1 MNPSFETGSG
11 IPHNDVAYLESQVGD
26 NPQIDGWYS
35 THITYNGAEGA
46 IEHWRT
52 GFLSTPS
59 QNGDYHVEL
68 NVSQSSRLYQ
78 IVFLVNGET
87 IDWEYYHRQRV
98 ATATE
103 TVQYSIY
110 SEDGSS
116 KLYTID
122 THTASSTSAW
132 DHRTGSYTFTGSTGV
147 YQIGFESTTGGG
159 SGNFLDN
166 VNIGL
171 KGLTE
176 FRQSSI
182 TINESEAA
190 GFDPHIVVNGEVQS
204 ASTITF
210 TVISVDADEGIDY
223 TFPTKT
229 LNVPIGDY
237 GIADSLSL
245 GFSLINDTKGRGDRT
260 IQINLSSASGDL
272 DVRDANGD
280 GLKQTLT
287 IHVIDDDPSPGDV
300 PKAELWLDASDP
312 DADGNPGNNPADNT
326 DVTTWTDKSG
336 NGNDVTTAG
345 IAGSGIN
352 PPSYLN
358 NQFNGQAALRFDKG
372 NNEALGKV
380 LASDYIGDFTLFIV
394 LQGQTASPADYD
406 AFFSSWNNPSQ
417 TNSFQIDY
425 LASSQNFQVRTNHG
439 NLAFGPFNQELDLF
453 TVRQSGTTLKTL
465 SDGVEQNQQDLGTAL
480 GFNAYRIGANRNSKQ
495 FYDSKIAEVI
505 VYARALTDCELEQVN
520 DYLGA
525 KYGRDYY
532 DIAANFDHATAFPN
546 DVTGVGAFGSACSGI
561 KQINTATSSILT
573 IDNPSSNDTQGE
585 FLTLAHDA
593 GTLTATGA
601 NLPATLSGRTRL
613 AKSWKADRDGDVGT
627 VDMEFDLSGIAG
639 IGTQA
644 SDFKLVID
652 TDGDGNFQTG
662 TVQTIDATA
671 FASNKVEFNAVTL
684 PDNAVFT
691 IVVGA
696 TSGPGVNG
704 PNLWLK
710 ADNGA
715 TNSGANLTGWT
726 DQTGTNTFTV
736 TGTPGF
742 QADAINFNPAVT
754 FNNTDPVTS
763 LPSDRLS
770 GNTDIT
776 YVDGF
781 AVYKHTSNNSNFLG
795 STAPGLAYGAAIFA
809 SFGANSSYVSNGTG
823 TFYSNFTSPGLT
835 NSYNVVNMDVSP
847 TTNPFASGRVNG
859 IAQTLSSPGS
869 DYANIVFTPM
879 IGGTNNA
886 GSAGSSGWPHAVGEV
901 TEIVLYPSG
910 LSATEKLKVESY
922 LAIKYGIHLAGNY
935 VNSGGTP
942 IWDATINATYHNDVF
957 GIGKDDG
964 SGLNQGSSN
973 SINTGNG
980 NGTGQSG
987 KCNIQIAGAASLDDG
1002 DFLMIGNDGGALSE
1016 QTTGLPTSLSGYLR
1030 LGRQWKV
1037 KRTGD
1042 LTNNFI
1048 FDLNGL
1054 SLGGSASSDF
1064 KLIVDVDG
1072 DGDFTTGTVTEYSGI
1087 YVNNTLTFLALDLP
1101 DGSVFTLVTGPGN
1114 PDWTFTKETTSTSY
1128 SQVNEALIYKLTL
1141 SNTGNVDI
1149 SNIQLDDPGSL
1160 NPIIFPNANEDA
1172 NSDGLLNPGEIW
1184 TAVYPHPVTQAD
1196 LDAGSYTNIATAS
1209 GSSAAGPPPTLSDTV
1224 TVDAIQTPQILLEI
1238 SADTLVYGAVG
1249 EPIAFKLKASNTGNV
1264 TLDSV
1269 SLDLVLETRSWG
1281 VGSMAPGSVD
1291 SIEFTYLIKQE
1302 DLDRG
1307 YIAYGTTIY
1316 GTSPSG
1322 VRVSYYDEIFLNAN
1336 QRPSFSIVKTGLAP
1350 DFRSLGDIQFEIVST
1365 NTGNVTIGQVALIDS
1380 LVNLVKPLPDMAP
1393 GDIHTDT
1400 ITYSL
1405 TQADLDAREV
1415 INVATIY
1422 GRMGNNGL
1430 EVTDTDRVVIDGIPR
1445 PELELIKTADV
1456 SSYEQLG
1463 HTITYTFTANNT
1475 GNVTLSNVTLDD
1487 PLTGTTAKD
1496 LGSIAPG
1503 KSAKFT
1509 ADYTI
1514 TQVDIDA
1521 GSLTNI
1527 AMLSGTD
1534 PASTVVSANDT
1545 LTIYANQAPEI
1556 VLEKAAIEQNFDAPG
1571 DVINYLLELKNPGN
1585 VTMTNVHVSDPL
1597 AAIDT
1602 VLSTPI
1608 IPGGHAFLSGSYTVN
1623 QSDIDAGYI
1632 TNVATV
1638 TATDPNVTTW
1648 SDNATVT
1655 VNADQHPSIELTK
1668 TADTLSYSAVDD
1680 LITYFIEVENTG
1692 NVTITDAV
1700 VNDPLTGFTT
1710 TITTLGPGAIENF
1723 TTTHTITQAD
1733 IDTAYVLNT
1742 ALVIG
1747 DASGTSVEAG
1757 DQVKVFALQA
1767 PGIELSKSVDST
1779 VFFLAGD
1786 IAEYKFEVNNTGN
1799 VTLTNIQL
1807 DDPRIPYS
1815 ENIAQLLPGE
1825 VWADSVQYALTQSDV
1840 DSKVIKNTATVSAN
1854 TPEGTTVSDSD
1865 DAYIT
1870 IDGVG
1875 ALEVIKVT
1883 DTKQYSAPGDSV
1895 KFALGIFNIGNVT
1908 LENVVLTDSLTSE
1921 TWNIGNMDPFSY
1933 IIYEVA
1939 YEATQADIDNG
1950 TIRNVASATGN
1961 TTLGDPVTAMDEA
1974 ISKAVTSSAIEIS
1987 KKAKTKTYE
1996 SVGDVINYTITVSN
2010 VGNVTLSNVVVTDT
2024 LTGLIQ
2030 PIGTMAPGDIQ
2041 TINTSYTITQADIDG
2056 GVLYNTAIID
2066 ATNPKS
2072 SSIEN
2077 QDTEK
2082 VTALQS
2088 PSVSI
2093 TKTASDTTYNSVA
2106 DVITY
2111 SITVKNTGNVTLT
2124 DVEVVDALIAL
2135 DQTLV
2140 SLAPGDSSVF
2150 TGDYAI
2156 TQTDI
2161 DAGEVINAAIATGVS
2176 PKKVNVYDI
2185 AEETVVAEQNPSLSI
2200 AKTADKSSFSVVG
2213 EIINYNLRVQNTGNV
2228 TLTAVQVEDPLT
2240 ATSVNLGALAPLDVQ
2255 DILVSYT
2262 VKQSD
2267 LDNGYIENE
2276 ATVYGSVPGLNKV
2289 ETKDQLTINAIQKPL
2304 MKLTKSAVQSNYTT
2318 IGNKI
2323 DYKLALEN
2331 TGNVTLSNVQVSDPL
2346 TGVNQTF
2353 ASVAPAEIKTIDAS
2367 YFITQADLDSGS
2379 VTNVANA
2386 QATAPDLST
2395 LQSTD
2400 SLTVIALQAPSIK
2413 IDKTASPQLVENVG
2427 DIIKYTFVI
2436 SNSGNVTLRDVNLT
2450 DPRIPVDLDFPVITP
2465 GGVWTTSLD
2474 YDVTQE
2480 DLDGL
2485 LIANTAYVS
2494 AEGPNSTIT
2503 DKDHALVAVKDKGA
2517 IEVVKTTSDT
2527 IYSAPGDRLRYTVE
2541 VTNIGNITLA
2551 DVLVSDSLTNETWT
2565 IDTLAPGASQQ
2576 FLSVYNVVQDDID
2589 RGTVLNQG
2597 KATAN
2602 EATPLGRYVESVD
2615 EATSTAARNAA
2626 FELNKTA
2633 TANTYSKVG
2642 EVIRYNLEVKN
2653 TGNVTLEN
2661 ITVTDPLTGTNQTI
2675 ATLAPGTSQSVSAN
2689 YAITQADIDNDSVI
2703 NTATIDGNEIY
2714 NPSGTLSDND
2724 SYTVYAVQNPGI
2736 EVVKTADKSTY
2747 NTDGEVIDYTLEVSN
2762 TGNVT
2767 LHDVVLTDTLT
2778 GTVQNI
2784 GIMAPGDIQTYHG
2797 LYSIKQLDMDAGSL
2811 YNEAAV
2817 TALTPQNASVNDL
2830 DSLTLSANQFAAI
2843 SLNKTSDVSSFD
2855 AVGDVITY
2863 TIEVSNAGNVT
2874 LNDVTIVDPLTGT
2887 NINIGS
2893 LLPRQTKTETATYTA
2908 TQSDLDAGL
2917 IQNTA
2922 SVTGIDPKGK
2932 NVRANDINTVIA
2944 LQAPALDF
2952 EKTASPTLIVQAGDP
2967 ITYTFT
2973 VTNTG
2978 NTTLTDLKLNDSKVP
2993 FGKLRVNLIP
3003 GETWTETV
3011 VYTTTQQDID
3021 GLIIRNV
3028 AEVSALTPIGL
3039 TIREE
3044 DQALVAIYGKGGIE
3058 VIKTTSDPLYSQ
3070 PGDVLNYEIQVTNIG
3085 NLTLSN
3091 VELTDS
3097 LTGQNWDL
3105 GTMAPNEVTTFT
3117 SSYNVTQADI
3127 DSGQVINSAVVSA
3140 TVPSGRTLESRDE
3153 AISTA
3158 VRAAGVSISKT
3169 AGTSTYSS
3177 VGEIITYTIE
3187 IENAGNVTLNNVVI
3201 TDTLTGTT
3209 QTFATIAPGGIETI
3223 IANYTITQ
3231 ADLDNGS
3238 IMNEAE
3244 VTAENPIGASIPNSA
3259 SCVILADQQPA
3270 IELTKTADHTDYSMV
3285 GDVVNF
3291 TIGLQNTGNVRLTN
3305 VRVSDPLTGFVHTID
3320 TLAAGESTQY
3330 TTSYSIVQKDL
3341 DAGTLVNTALVL
3353 CISPRKLGLSDLARV
3368 TLTAIS
3374 QPAIE
3379 IEKVANRTNYDTA
3392 GDLINYSLTVRNTG
3406 NVSLNTVQIN
3416 DPLTGTNKLLPVL
3429 APGAQNVT
3437 NTAYFI
3443 KQSDIDNG
3451 SLTNIAS
3458 TQASSPDGL
3467 QVNDADTVRL
3477 SAVLKPFIDVTK
3489 TADKTDFN
3497 AAGDVITYNISVK
3510 NTGNETLNNIQLNDP
3525 LTGLSEF
3532 IDTLRVA
3539 QTLQFSTSYTIVQND
3554 LDYGELLNVATAI
3567 GSDPQNKTI
3576 TDSDSLMTPAVL
3588 NPEIFLAK
3596 TAVVDCDVINYQLI
3610 VTNSGNLTLSNLSLD
3625 DPLIG
3630 LTQAMNDLA
3639 PNESDTI
3646 RVQYQVTMTDFDAGL
3661 VTNTATVNSL
3671 SPQGDVVTASAT
3683 ISTPVHLDRT
3693 TETVTSCDY
3702 YDWLGKR
3709 IYLSG
3714 TYVETL
3720 TNTIGCDSIATLEL
3734 TINKSTNSL
3743 LEITTCGS
3751 YTWTDGNTYDKTGIY
3766 TQRSTNAAGCDHL
3779 DVLNLVITDEVTTTE
3794 NVTACNSYTW
3804 IDGNTYTQSG
3814 TYSFR
3819 QATASGCDSIC
3830 ILNLIIEEAY
3840 NVTEYRTSCG
3850 AYRGPDGNT
3859 YTQSGT
3865 YVITQTGVGGCD
3877 KVTTLHLTV
3886 LNEGMTAIDTTVC
3899 DSFITGLG
3907 RLIYES
3913 GTYEEGY
3920 SETSLCDCR
3929 IQYNVTVLHPVY
3941 THLSEEAC
3949 ESYTWTNG
3957 MTYTETGIYSDT
3969 LISAMGC
3976 DSIVML
3982 DLIINKAT
3990 YSGLFVAAC
3999 DSYLAPDG
4007 SELTETGN
4015 YTVTIFN
4022 NAGCDSIITIDLVML
4037 EQDTTVIDTTVC
4049 DELVTINGQTITQ
4062 SGSYYESI
4070 QTDANCTG
4078 TVLYNV
4084 VVSSTSE
4091 EVIQMTACESLDWIN
4106 GETYDESGVYSFT
4119 LMSAGG
4125 CDSVII
4131 LDLTILKAT
4140 QNTTEVAAVESYTWT
4155 DGNTYT
4161 ESGTYSQLLT
4171 NAAGCDSVD
4180 ILELVIVPNGYCA
4193 PTLISPIAD
4202 TVIYANDTTDT
4213 LLINPKEMFDVCEN
4227 GEIDDLNIYV
4237 AGSES
4242 LPTWIT
4248 KTENERTIE
4257 LELNPTLRDLG
4268 CHNFIV
4274 EAINQLGTVSDTF
4287 AICVDGYNPHCPPY
4301 LARPVPNYEIE
4312 AEFDTLN
4319 IELSLFDDYLFASC
4333 EHQNFSCMTVLLED
4347 GRILPEWITLTKTDT
4362 AYILNGI
4369 ASVQDTGCISVVVQ
4383 VGNAYGI
4390 GSDTFNICVTD
4401 PGCSPTPVN
4410 PIADTTFY
4418 VSFTDQSVE
4427 LSLENGAI
4435 FDACIDGY
4443 FEAFY
4448 IYQADGNEYPLWLT
4462 VTPNDTSYIIQCN
4475 PTAADTGCVDIVVA
4489 LTNSFG
4495 TATDTFMICSELG
4508 VGANE
4513 TELADFNINM
4523 YPNPTKGEV
4532 TVDIESPNLG
4542 DVEIR
4547 VHTINGQEIFRE
4559 QYLST
4564 DRVNFSLDE
4573 HVSGMYL
4580 VIIKSNDRTVVKK
4593 LILDRK

>member
-1 MNPSFETGSG
+1 MQNYTCKTNTLKVFRIFRLFILLLFFIGLNQTLNAQNRIIVNPSFETGSG
-11 IPHNDVAYLESQVGD
+11 IPHNGVAYLESQVGD

-35 THITYNGAEGA
+35 THPTYNGAEGA
-46 IEHWRT
+46 IEHWQS
-52 GFLSTPS
+52 GFNSVPA
-59 QNGDYHVEL
+59 QEGGYFVEL
-68 NVSQSSRLYQ
+68 NVSHSSRLYQ

-171 KGLTE
+171 KGLSE
-176 FRQSSI
+176 FRQSSF

-237 GIADSLSL
+237 AIADSLSL

-312 DADGNPGNNPADNT
+312 DGDGNPGNNPADNT

-372 NNEALGKV
+372 NNEALGKI

-465 SDGVEQNQQDLGTAL
+465 SDGVEQNQQDIGTAL
-480 GFNAYRIGANRNSKQ
+480 GFNAYRIGANRNSNQ

-532 DIAANFDHATAFPN
+532 DIAANFDHATTFPN
-546 DVTGVGAFGSACSGI
+546 DATGVGAFGSACSGI

-696 TSGPGVNG
+696 TFGPGVNG

-823 TFYSNFTSPGLT
+823 TFYSDFTSPGLT

-901 TEIVLYPSG
+901 AEIVLYPSG

-942 IWDATINATYHNDVF
+942 IWDATVNATYHNDVF

-1002 DFLMIGNDGGALSE
+1002 DFLIIGNDGGALSE

-1054 SLGGSASSDF
+1054 SLSGSASSDF

-1072 DGDFTTGTVTEYSGI
+1072 DGDFTTGTVTEYNGT
-1087 YVNNTLTFLALDLP
+1087 YVNSTLIFLALDLP
-1101 DGSVFTLVTGPGN
+1101 DGSVFTLVTGLGN

-1224 TVDAIQTPQILLEI
+1224 TVDAIQTPQILLDI

-1269 SLDLVLETRSWG
+1269 SLDLVLNPTSWG
-1281 VGSMAPGSVD
+1281 PGIMAPSTLD
-1291 SIEFTYLIKQE
+1291 STEFSYSIKQE

-1307 YIAYGTTIY
+1307 YIVYGTTIS
-1316 GTSPSG
+1316 GISPSG
-1322 VRVSYYDEIFLNAN
+1322 IRVSYYDEIFLTAD
-1336 QRPSFSIVKTGLAP
+1336 QRPSFDIVKTALAP
-1350 DFRSLGDIQFEIVST
+1350 EFRSVGDLQFEIVST
-1365 NTGNVTIGQVALIDS
+1365 NTGNVTLGQVALIDS
-1380 LVNLVKPLPDMAP
+1380 LVNLTKPLPDMAP
-1393 GDIHTDT
+1393 GDIHKET
-1400 ITYSL
+1400 ISYSI
-1405 TQADLDAREV
+1405 TQADMDAREV
-1415 INVATIY
+1415 TNVATIY
-1422 GRMGNNGL
+1422 GRLGTNGL
-1430 EVTDTDRVVIDGIPR
+1430 EVTATDSETVGGVPLPAI
-1445 PELELIKTADV
+1445 ELTKTADAT
-1456 SSYEQLG
+1456 SYKQVG
-1463 HTITYTFTANNT
+1463 HTITYSFTAKNT
-1475 GNVTLSNVTLDD
+1475 GNVTLSDVTLND
-1487 PLTGTTAKD
+1487 PLTGTIDHNFGT
-1496 LGSIAPG
+1496 IAPG
-1503 KSAKFT
+1503 DSVKFS
-1509 ADYTI
+1509 ADYNI
-1514 TQVDIDA
+1514 VQADIDA

-1527 AMLSGTD
+1527 ATVSGTD
-1534 PASTVVSANDT
+1534 PVSTVVSANAN
-1545 LTIYANQAPEI
+1545 LTINADQTPEI
-1556 VLEKAAIEQNFDAPG
+1556 VLEKAAIEQNYDAPG
-1571 DVINYLLELKNPGN
+1571 DVINYLLEVKNPGN
-1585 VTMTNVHVSDPL
+1585 VTMTNVHVLDPL
-1597 AAIDT
+1597 TGIDT

-1608 IPGGHAFLSGSYTVN
+1608 LPGGYAFLSGSYTVN

-1655 VNADQHPSIELTK
+1655 VNADQHPSIDLSK
-1668 TADTLSYSAVDD
+1668 TADTLSYSTAND
-1680 LITYFIEVENTG
+1680 LITYSIEVENTG

-1700 VNDPLTGFTT
+1700 VNDPLTGFTI
-1710 TITTLGPGAIENF
+1710 TIVSLAPGATENF
-1723 TTTHTITQAD
+1723 TTTHTITQTD

-1742 ALVIG
+1742 ASVIG
-1747 DASGTSVEAG
+1747 DANGTAVQAG
-1757 DQVKVFALQA
+1757 DQVKVFAIQA
-1767 PGIELSKSVDST
+1767 PNIELTKSVDST
-1779 VFFLAGD
+1779 VFFFAGD
-1786 IAEYKFEVNNTGN
+1786 VAEYKFEVNNTGN

-1807 DDPRIPYS
+1807 DDPRIPYAQ
-1815 ENIAQLLPGE
+1815 NIAQLLPGE
-1825 VWADSVQYALTQSDV
+1825 VWNDSAQYTLTQTDV
-1840 DSKVIKNTATVSAN
+1840 DNQVVKNTATVSTD
-1854 TPEGTTVSDSD
+1854 TPDGTTINDSD
-1865 DAYIT
+1865 DAYLT

-1875 ALEVIKVT
+1875 ALEVVKVT
-1883 DTKQYSAPGDSV
+1883 ETKQYSAPGDSV

-1908 LENVVLTDSLTSE
+1908 LENVVLTDSLTAE
-1921 TWNIGNMDPFSY
+1921 TWNIGVMDPFSY
-1933 IIYEVA
+1933 IVYEVG
-1939 YEATQADIDNG
+1939 YEATQADIDYG

-1974 ISKAVTSSAIEIS
+1974 ISKAVTNSAIEIT
-1987 KKAKTKTYE
+1987 KKAKTKSFS
-1996 SVGDVINYTITVSN
+1996 SVGDIINYTVTVSN
-2010 VGNVTLSNVVVTDT
+2010 AGNVTMTNVLVTDT
-2024 LTGLIQ
+2024 LTGLTQ

-2041 TINTSYTITQADIDG
+2041 TINTSYTITQTDIDRG
-2056 GVLYNTAIID
+2056 ILYNTATVD
-2066 ATNPKS
+2066 ATNPKGTN
-2072 SSIEN
+2072 IEN

-2082 VTALQS
+2082 VSALQS

-2093 TKTASDTTYNSVA
+2093 SKTASESTYNSVT

-2111 SITVKNTGNVTLT
+2111 TISVKNTGNVTLN

-2135 DQTLV
+2135 DQTLAM
-2140 SLAPGDSSVF
+2140 LAPGDSSVF

-2156 TQTDI
+2156 TQSDI
-2161 DAGEVINAAIATGVS
+2161 DAGEVINAALATGVS

-2185 AEETVVAEQNPSLSI
+2185 AELTVVAEQNPSLNI

-2213 EIINYNLRVQNTGNV
+2213 EIISYNLRVQNSGNV

-2240 ATSVNLGALAPLDVQ
+2240 GTALNLGDLAPLDVR
-2255 DILVSYT
+2255 DIPVSYT
-2262 VKQSD
+2262 VNQSD

-2276 ATVYGSVPGLNKV
+2276 ATVYGSDPGLNKV

-2323 DYKLALEN
+2323 DYKLAFEN
-2331 TGNVTLSNVQVSDPL
+2331 TGNVTLLNVQVSDPL

-2367 YFITQADLDSGS
+2367 YFITQADLDSGL

-2386 QATAPDLST
+2386 TASAPDMSK

-2400 SLTVIALQAPSIK
+2400 TATVVALQAPSIK

-2427 DIIKYTFVI
+2427 DIIEYTFVI
-2436 SNSGNVTLRDVNLT
+2436 SNSGNVTLRDVNLS
-2450 DPRIPVDLDFPVITP
+2450 DPKILVDLDFPVITP

-2503 DKDHALVAVKDKGA
+2503 DKDHALAAVKDKGA

-2576 FLSVYNVVQDDID
+2576 FLSIYNVVQDDID
-2589 RGTVLNQG
+2589 RGTVVNQG

-2602 EATPLGRYVESVD
+2602 EATPLGRTVESVD
-2615 EATSTAARNAA
+2615 EVTSTAARNAA
-2626 FELNKTA
+2626 FELNKSA
-2633 TANTYSKVG
+2633 VANTYSQVG
-2642 EVIRYNLEVKN
+2642 EVISYNLEVKN

-2661 ITVTDPLTGTNQTI
+2661 ITITDPLTGTNQAI
-2675 ATLAPGTSQSVSAN
+2675 ATLAPGTSQTVSAN
-2689 YAITQADIDNDSVI
+2689 YTITQADLDRDSVF
-2703 NTATIDGNEIY
+2703 NAATIVGNEVY
-2714 NPSGTLSDND
+2714 SLSGILTDND
-2724 SYTVYAVQNPGI
+2724 SYTVYAVQTPGI

-2784 GIMAPGDIQTYHG
+2784 GIMAPGDVQTYHG
-2797 LYSIKQLDMDAGSL
+2797 LYTIKQSDMDAGSL
-2811 YNEAAV
+2811 YNKASV
-2817 TALTPQNASVNDL
+2817 TALSPQNISVNDM
-2830 DSLTLSANQFAAI
+2830 DSLILSANQFAATTLI
-2843 SLNKTSDVSSFD
+2843 KTSDVSSFN

-2863 TIEVSNAGNVT
+2863 TLEVSNAGNVT
-2874 LNDVTIVDPLTGT
+2874 LNDVTVVDPLTGT
-2887 NINIGS
+2887 SINIGS
-2893 LLPRQTKTETATYTA
+2893 LLPRQAKTETATYAA

-2917 IQNTA
+2917 IQNIAT
-2922 SVTGIDPKGK
+2922 VTGEDPNGK
-2932 NVRANDINTVIA
+2932 TVQISNGNIVIA

-2952 EKTASPTLIVQAGDP
+2952 EKTASPTLIVEAGNE
-2967 ITYTFT
+2967 ITYTFS
-2973 VTNTG
+2973 VINTG
-2978 NTTLTDLKLNDSKVP
+2978 NTTLSDLQLNDSKIP
-2993 FGKLRVNLIP
+2993 FGKQRTSLAP
-3003 GETWTETV
+3003 GDTWTETV
-3011 VYTTTQQDID
+3011 VYTASQQDID
-3021 GLIIRNV
+3021 GIIIRNI
-3028 AEVSALTPIGL
+3028 AEVSAKTPVGL

-3044 DQALVAIYGKGGIE
+3044 DQALVAIFGKGGIE
-3058 VIKTTSDPLYSQ
+3058 VIKTTSDPLYSL
-3070 PGDVLNYEIQVTNIG
+3070 PGDLLNYEIQVSNIG
-3085 NLTLSN
+3085 NLTISN

-3097 LTGQNWDL
+3097 LTGDSWDL
-3105 GTMAPNEVTTFT
+3105 GTMSPGESTTMAST
-3117 SSYNVTQADI
+3117 YSVTQTDI
-3127 DSGQVINSAVVSA
+3127 DRGQVINSAAVSG
-3140 TVPSGRTLESRDE
+3140 TIPSGRTIESRDE
-3153 AISTA
+3153 TLSTA
-3158 VRAAGVSISKT
+3158 MSAAGLSVSKT
-3169 AGTSTYSS
+3169 ASTSTYSS
-3177 VGEIITYTIE
+3177 VGEIITYTIHVK
-3187 IENAGNVTLNNVVI
+3187 NAGNVTLNNLVV
-3201 TDTLTGTT
+3201 TDPLAATT
-3209 QTFATIAPGGIETI
+3209 QTFATIAPGVTETI
-3223 IANYTITQ
+3223 SANYSITQ

-3238 IMNEAE
+3238 VMNEVE
-3244 VTAENPIGASIPNSA
+3244 VIAENPVGTPITNSA

-3270 IELTKTADHTDYSMV
+3270 IDVTKTADHIEYSMI
-3285 GDVVNF
+3285 GDVLNF
-3291 TIGLQNTGNVRLTN
+3291 TIGVQNTGNVRLTN
-3305 VRVSDPLTGFVHTID
+3305 VRVNDPLTGFVHTID

-3330 TTSYSIVQKDL
+3330 STSYSIVQKDL
-3341 DAGTLVNTALVL
+3341 DAGILVNTAIALGT
-3353 CISPRKLGLSDLARV
+3353 SPRKFGISDVASITLSAVNR
-3368 TLTAIS
+3368 
-3374 QPAIE
+3374 PAIE
-3379 IEKVANRTNYDTA
+3379 IEKVANRANYDTA
-3392 GDLINYSLTVRNTG
+3392 GDLINYTLTVTNTG
-3406 NVSLNTVQIN
+3406 NISLNTIQIS

-3443 KQSDIDNG
+3443 KQSDIDYG
-3451 SLTNIAS
+3451 SLTNIAEVS
-3458 TQASSPDGL
+3458 ATDPLNNLLHDK
-3467 QVNDADTVRL
+3467 DTVTL
-3477 SAVLKPFIDVTK
+3477 NAQAKPFIDVTK

-3497 AAGDVITYNISVK
+3497 AVGDVITYNISIR

-3525 LTGLSEF
+3525 LTGLSEI

-3539 QTLQFSTSYTIVQND
+3539 QTLQFSTSYKIVQND
-3554 LDYGELLNVATAI
+3554 LDNGELLNVASAI
-3567 GSDPQNKTI
+3567 GSDPGNKTI
-3576 TDSDSLMTPAVL
+3576 TDSDSLVIAAIQ
-3588 NPEIFLAK
+3588 NPQLFLEK
-3596 TAVVDCDVINYQLI
+3596 TAVVNCDIIDYQLI
-3610 VTNSGNLTLSNLSLD
+3610 ATNTGNVTLTNFSLD
-3625 DPLIG
+3625 NPLIG

-3639 PNESDTI
+3639 PNASDTVN
-3646 RVQYQVTMTDFDAGL
+3646 VQYLVTTADFDAGV
-3661 VTNTATVNSL
+3661 VTNTATVSSL
-3671 SPQGDVVTASAT
+3671 SPQGNIVTTNAT
-3683 ISTPVHLDRT
+3683 STTPVHLDRT
-3693 TETVTSCDY
+3693 TEKVTSCDY
-3702 YDWLGKR
+3702 YDWLGQR

-3714 TYVETL
+3714 NYVDTL
-3720 TNTIGCDSIATLEL
+3720 TNAIGCDSIATLEL

-3743 LEITTCGS
+3743 LEITACGS
-3751 YTWTDGNTYDKTGIY
+3751 YTWTDGNTY
-3766 TQRSTNAAGCDHL
+3766 TQSGTYKQMLTNTQGCDSIATL
-3779 DVLNLVITDEVTTTE
+3779 ELTINTETSSTTYI
-3794 NVTACNSYTW
+3794 TACDSYLWTDGNSYTQSGQYIQILTNASGCDSITTLDLTILNSSSSLTTVTASDNYTW
-3804 IDGNTYTQSG
+3804 TDGNTYTQSG
-3814 TYSFR
+3814 TYTHVLTN
-3819 QATASGCDSIC
+3819 AEGCDSIATLELT
-3830 ILNLIIEEAY
+3830 ILSSDASIHSLTINGEEFLNPDQEFYYLIDCDNHESSISINYSTHPNASSSEPNPLVIEIPVSGIYHQSVTITSEDKIHQLTYHIIIEKRFGFDEIIEQKY
-3840 NVTEYRTSCG
+3840 NNVLLVNNNPATNGGYRFVAFEWYKNDQLIGTEQYYSAGQNASDVLDPNASYSVELATEDGDVIHVCDFKIILDPTFSLTASPNPVKAGSTIKVATNYYNSMLSNRTVQIIDMNGTPVIREMSASNITMITLPG
-3850 AYRGPDGNT
+3850 DLAP
-3859 YTQSGT
+3859 GT
-3865 YVITQTGVGGCD
+3865 YVV
-3877 KVTTLHLTV
+3877 KTT
-3886 LNEGMTAIDTTVC
+3886 A
-3899 DSFITGLG
+3899 S
-3907 RLIYES
+3907 
-3913 GTYEEGY
+3913 
-3920 SETSLCDCR
+3920 
-3929 IQYNVTVLHPVY
+3929 
-3941 THLSEEAC
+3941 
-3949 ESYTWTNG
+3949 
-3957 MTYTETGIYSDT
+3957 
-3969 LISAMGC
+3969 
-3976 DSIVML
+3976 
-3982 DLIINKAT
+3982 
-3990 YSGLFVAAC
+3990 
-3999 DSYLAPDG
+3999 
-4007 SELTETGN
+4007 
-4015 YTVTIFN
+4015 
-4022 NAGCDSIITIDLVML
+4022 
-4037 EQDTTVIDTTVC
+4037 
-4049 DELVTINGQTITQ
+4049 
-4062 SGSYYESI
+4062 
-4070 QTDANCTG
+4070 
-4078 TVLYNV
+4078 NV
-4084 VVSSTSE
+4084 VLT
-4091 EVIQMTACESLDWIN
+4091 TK
-4106 GETYDESGVYSFT
+4106 
-4119 LMSAGG
+4119 
-4125 CDSVII
+4125 II
-4131 LDLTILKAT
+4131 I
-4140 QNTTEVAAVESYTWT
+4140 
-4155 DGNTYT
+4155 
-4161 ESGTYSQLLT
+4161 
-4171 NAAGCDSVD
+4171 
-4180 ILELVIVPNGYCA
+4180 
-4193 PTLISPIAD
+4193 
-4202 TVIYANDTTDT
+4202 
-4213 LLINPKEMFDVCEN
+4213 
-4227 GEIDDLNIYV
+4227 
-4237 AGSES
+4237 
-4242 LPTWIT
+4242 
-4248 KTENERTIE
+4248 
-4257 LELNPTLRDLG
+4257 
-4268 CHNFIV
+4268 H
-4274 EAINQLGTVSDTF
+4274 
-4287 AICVDGYNPHCPPY
+4287 
-4301 LARPVPNYEIE
+4301 
-4312 AEFDTLN
+4312 
-4319 IELSLFDDYLFASC
+4319 
-4333 EHQNFSCMTVLLED
+4333 
-4347 GRILPEWITLTKTDT
+4347 
-4362 AYILNGI
+4362 
-4369 ASVQDTGCISVVVQ
+4369 
-4383 VGNAYGI
+4383 
-4390 GSDTFNICVTD
+4390 
-4401 PGCSPTPVN
+4401 
-4410 PIADTTFY
+4410 
-4418 VSFTDQSVE
+4418 
-4427 LSLENGAI
+4427 
-4435 FDACIDGY
+4435 
-4443 FEAFY
+4443 
-4448 IYQADGNEYPLWLT
+4448 
-4462 VTPNDTSYIIQCN
+4462 
-4475 PTAADTGCVDIVVA
+4475 
-4489 LTNSFG
+4489 
-4495 TATDTFMICSELG
+4495 
-4508 VGANE
+4508 
-4513 TELADFNINM
+4513 
-4523 YPNPTKGEV
+4523 
-4532 TVDIESPNLG
+4532 
-4542 DVEIR
+4542 
-4547 VHTINGQEIFRE
+4547 
-4559 QYLST
+4559 
-4564 DRVNFSLDE
+4564 
-4573 HVSGMYL
+4573 
-4580 VIIKSNDRTVVKK
+4580 
-4593 LILDRK
+4593 